1 MKLVRKNEFNKYDN
15 YSFGILLDNDT
26 FFIYSEDEKSITVK
40 STKDKTLGGFE
51 KTLAKVLPHLL
62 KYVSIKVAREIIIAI
77 TEIIE
82 SRKIGNH
89 WQSFNIR
96 LVSNSETNWEDQ
108 LHGWW

>member
-1 MKLVRKNEFNKYDN
+1 MKLVRKEFREFDN
-15 YSFGILLDNDT
+15 YNVGVLLDNDT
-26 FFIYSEDEKSITVK
+26 FFVYDEDNNNVTIK

-62 KYVSIKVAREIIIAI
+62 KYVSIKVASEIIIAI
-77 TEIIE
+77 SEIVE

-89 WQSFNIR
+89 WESFNIR
-96 LVSNSETNWEDQ
+96 LISNSETNWEDE

>member
-1 MKLVRKNEFNKYDN
+1 M
-15 YSFGILLDNDT
+15 DNDT
-26 FFIYSEDEKSITVK
+26 FYVYDEDNNNVTIK

-62 KYVSIKVAREIIIAI
+62 KYVSIKVASEIIIAI
-77 TEIIE
+77 SEIVE
-82 SRKIGNH
+82 SREIDNH

-96 LVSNSETNWEDQ
+96 LVSNSETNWEDE

>member
-1 MKLVRKNEFNKYDN
+1 MKLVRKEFREYDN
-15 YSFGILLDNDT
+15 YNVGILLDNDT
-26 FFIYSEDEKSITVK
+26 FFIYSEDEKSVTVK

-62 KYVSIKVAREIIIAI
+62 KYVSIKVASEIIITI
-77 TEIIE
+77 SEIVE
-82 SRKIGNH
+82 SREIGNH

-96 LVSNSETNWEDQ
+96 LVSNSETNWEDE